1 MYSERI
7 EIFKHYW
14 KIYNYSKLQQTM
26 LMDYYEPFIRTR
38 FLLGEPILG
47 KNCGIYCET
56 PNQILS
62 SMGITKRT

>member
-1 MYSERI
+1 MYTERI

-14 KIYNYSKLQQTM
+14 KIYNYNKLQQTM
-26 LMDYYEPFIRTR
+26 LMDYYKPFIRTR
-38 FLLGEPILG
+38 FLLGEPIIG

-62 SMGITKRT
+62 SMGIAKRT